1 MKFASIWLL
10 ITGFTLLAVAATQ
23 TTVGVRDWWELVI
36 GWSVSCIAVGFIG
49 TVTAQWSGWVEIFSF
64 SKK

>member
-23 TTVGVRDWWELVI
+23 TTVGARDWWKLVI
-36 GWSVSCIAVGFIG
+36 GWSVSCVAVE
-49 TVTAQWSGWVEIFSF
+49 AS
-64 SKK
+64 